1 MLIKEKRRIEKFRR
15 ICLKGGEE
23 MNEKQKNSDKPR
35 ANRLTES
42 TFDEVEFQFCQ
53 VINRLDNIDN
63 RLKKINQKFDD
74 HTTKLHNFE
83 MNMDRHFH
91 SLNEGLIARIE
102 RNNRQQWDWNI
113 TILIATV
120 TLVLTMAH

>member
-1 MLIKEKRRIEKFRR
+1 
-15 ICLKGGEE
+15 
-23 MNEKQKNSDKPR
+23 
-35 ANRLTES
+35 
-42 TFDEVEFQFCQ
+42 
-53 VINRLDNIDN
+53 
-63 RLKKINQKFDD
+63 
-74 HTTKLHNFE
+74 

>member
-1 MLIKEKRRIEKFRR
+1 
-15 ICLKGGEE
+15 